1 MLLQATYAAIKQ
13 GNLYEGYLERMSCT
27 AKSKIVEQLL
37 IFVIAAL
44 GVWSFSAIGVAQT
57 VPPLPRTR
65 VCQILDRREDLGLS
79 ESQARRL
86 KSVVQLGQRKML
98 EARAQA
104 EIRLQEIS
112 KVSTDWSD
120 INGLAI
126 KSLIKEYYGFLSDYI
141 TADLECITNASKV
154 LDRDQLASLGK
165 YLSPDSLQLDPSI
178 EIARIT
184 TELRITK
191 KETKVPEN

>member
-65 VCQILDRREDLGLS
+65 VCREDLGLS

-86 KSVVQLGQRKML
+86 KSVVRLGQRKML

-126 KSLIKEYYGFLSDYI
+126 KSLIKEYYGFLSD
-141 TADLECITNASKV
+141 
-154 LDRDQLASLGK
+154 
-165 YLSPDSLQLDPSI
+165 
-178 EIARIT
+178 
-184 TELRITK
+184 
-191 KETKVPEN
+191 